1 MASIL
6 LIDDDDALRTMLARL
21 LERRGYEIYEAVD
34 GEEGISLFNIKEP
47 DIVITDLIM
56 PNQEGLETIGLLQEI
71 DPDARII
78 AMSGNVAL
86 PNGRVLSTLS
96 SLEIAGEIGARFIFQ
111 KPFEMEELVSAVET
125 LAAEIDGS
133 SPT

>member
-21 LERRGYEIYEAVD
+21 LGRRGYETYEAAD

-71 DPDARII
+71 DPNARII

-96 SLEIAGEIGARFIFQ
+96 SLEIAAEIGARFIFQ
-111 KPFEMEELVSAVET
+111 KPFEVQDLISAVET
-125 LAAEIDGS
+125 LAAEVEGI

>member
-6 LIDDDDALRTMLARL
+6 LIDDDDALRTMLAKL
-21 LERRGYEIYEAVD
+21 LERRGYEIHEAAD

-71 DPDARII
+71 DPNARII

-96 SLEIAGEIGARFIFQ
+96 SLEIAAEIGARFIFQ

-125 LAAEIDGS
+125 LAAEVDGS